1 MPRDIVGQEIIDIG
15 FDFTMDAPGYWDGFW
30 ERNDGLGA
38 GACDPDACSP
48 TLQKYHQLLWSKPLP
63 NGEFLELTPR
73 KGLAYLSWRDM
84 FFGSDSIL
92 ASFRYRDYRDIINAV
107 THHLPD
113 YKAFMEN
120 FLHRA
125 YTIGG
130 MIIFP
135 KHSGSMNQR
144 RGTNRQIRDRWDLTM
159 ECIRRFYNGEASP
172 LSDAMEQDRNF
183 YALFNDFKGYV
194 DFFYLQDC
202 VTEDYKQVR
211 FWLGDGSFNGH
222 PLPRNVDE
230 YMTWIAAELDFLE
243 KRNARIKDAI
253 NLGV

>member
-1 MPRDIVGQEIIDIG
+1 MGQEIIDIG

-172 LSDAMEQDRNF
+172 LSDVMEQDRNF

>member
-1 MPRDIVGQEIIDIG
+1 MIIDVG
-15 FDFTMDAPGYWDGFW
+15 FDFTTDSPEYWEGFW
-30 ERNDGLGA
+30 DRNDGLGA
-38 GACDPDACSP
+38 GDCDPDACSP
-48 TLQKYHQLLWSKPLP
+48 TLKRYHQLIWSKPLP

-92 ASFRYRDYRDIINAV
+92 VSFRYRDYKDMIAAV
-107 THHLPD
+107 MHHLPD

-120 FLHRA
+120 FLHKA

-135 KHSGSMNQR
+135 KHANSMNQR

-159 ECIRRFYNGEASP
+159 ECIRRFYSGENSP
-172 LSDAMEQDRNF
+172 LSDVMEHDRDF

-194 DFFYLQDC
+194 DFFYLQVC
-202 VTEDYKQVR
+202 VTEDYKRVR
-211 FWLGDGSFNGH
+211 FWLGDGNFNNP
-222 PLPRNVDE
+222 PLPQTVDE
-230 YMTWIAAELDFLE
+230 YLAWIATELDFLD
-243 KRNARIKDAI
+243 KRNARIKAAI
-253 NLGV
+253 EQ